1 MFIDKKKN
9 ALRKPSFL
17 CVNEKKR
24 RLCNERGALENCGD
38 FVDFLL
44 RKKPFH
50 RVKII
55 VQGNA
60 ERCFFTY

>member
-24 RLCNERGALENCGD
+24 RLRHERVALENCGD
-38 FVDFLL
+38 FGDFLP

-55 VQGNA
+55 LHGNA
-60 ERCFFTY
+60 ERCFFAY